1 MVKRWHTRMD
11 NKTKQEIRSKARI
24 AHGLADVLKY
34 DTSNIVSD
42 ANECH
47 MDILI
52 DTVLDTKQTLQ
63 NLADLIAEI
72 EYILY
77 LEIYKES

>member
-1 MVKRWHTRMD
+1 MKRWHTRMS
-11 NKTKQEIRSKARI
+11 NKAKREIRSKARI
-24 AHGLADVLKY
+24 ANGLADVLRY
-34 DTSNIVSD
+34 DTGNIVSD

-63 NLADLIAEI
+63 NLVDVIVEI
-72 EYILY
+72 EYLLY
-77 LEIYKES
+77 LETFKES

>member
-1 MVKRWHTRMD
+1 MKRWHTRMS
-11 NKTKQEIRSKARI
+11 NKSKKEIRSKSRI

-34 DTSNIVSD
+34 DTGNIVSD

-52 DTVLDTKQTLQ
+52 DTVLDTKETLQ
-63 NLADLIAEI
+63 NLVDVIAEI
-72 EYILY
+72 EYLLY
-77 LEIYKES
+77 LETFKES

>member
-1 MVKRWHTRMD
+1 MMKRWHTRM
-11 NKTKQEIRSKARI
+11 NNETKQEIRGKARI
-24 AHGLADVLKY
+24 AHGLADVLRY
-34 DTSNIVSD
+34 DTGNIVSD

-63 NLADLIAEI
+63 NLVDLIAEI

>member
-1 MVKRWHTRMD
+1 MKRWHTRMS
-11 NKTKQEIRSKARI
+11 NKTKHEIRSKARI
-24 AHGLADVLKY
+24 AYGLADVLRY
-34 DTSNIVSD
+34 DTGNIVSD

-63 NLADLIAEI
+63 NLVDLVTEI

-77 LEIYKES
+77 LETFKES